1 MTRKIVFV
9 VILILLGFALWLSPD
24 FKVVA
29 FGVSILLLGMIML
42 EEGFRAFTKG
52 RMLIIIKNATN
63 KLYKSI
69 SLGMIL
75 TALIQSSSLLTV
87 IAISFISAGL
97 IDLAAGIGIVFGAN
111 IGTTTT
117 AWLVAG
123 FGLDIKIAVLS
134 MPMLIFGA
142 IFSFQKNM
150 NLKALGNV
158 LAGLSF
164 FFLGIHYMKE
174 GFDTFKDSFDLAEYA
189 IPGFKGLL
197 IYTLLGIVITTILQS
212 SAATLVLT
220 LTALSFGQVTYYNA
234 LALTIGANIG
244 TTITAII
251 GAVSANVDG
260 RRLAGAHLIFNIVT
274 AAVALVF
281 LHQLAVTVDYINGLL
296 GIADDNYLLKL
307 AMFHTLFN
315 VLGVIL
321 MIPFIKRL
329 EKFLHKVFK
338 KGNDKDIEHPKYL
351 NKAVLEYPAAAL
363 EAVVNETKYLFKN
376 ATFEI
381 VAHGL
386 NLHRDDIQSEVSI
399 REIVKMSHNDIDLDV
414 DEIYYKKVKT
424 IYGKIIKYIS
434 LIQFTFKMSE
444 KQTDMLT
451 KIKIANRKIVEII
464 KSMKGIQANVD
475 LYTTSDNKYIRKEY
489 EKLRITA
496 SRVMRETYFLRK
508 DDEPEKRLNLLNKM
522 HKEIQKDSIFTNG
535 TIDKLIRDKLI
546 TSSMATSL
554 INDSDTVNSMIENF
568 IEIAVLLYGSKDLL
582 FENGTVE
589 EEEKELTI

>member
-1 MTRKIVFV
+1 MTKKIVLV
-9 VILILLGFALWLSPD
+9 AVLILLGIALWFSPD

-29 FGVSILLLGMIML
+29 FGVAILLFGMMML
-42 EEGFRAFTKG
+42 EEGFRAFAKG
-52 RMLIIIKNATN
+52 RMLSIIQNATN

-69 SLGMIL
+69 SLGTVL

-97 IDLAAGIGIVFGAN
+97 IDLGAGIGIVFGAN

-123 FGLDIKIAVLS
+123 FGLNIKIALLA

-142 IFSFQKNM
+142 VLSFQKNT
-150 NLKALGNV
+150 NLKAFGNV

-174 GFDTFKDSFDLAEYA
+174 GFDTFKDSFDLAAYA
-189 IPGFKGLL
+189 MPGLKGLL
-197 IYTLLGIVITTILQS
+197 VYSLLGIVITTVLQS

-220 LTALSFGQVTYYNA
+220 LTALSFGQLTYHNA

-251 GAVSANVDG
+251 GAFGANVDG
-260 RRLAGAHLIFNIVT
+260 KRLAGAHLIFNLIT
-274 AAVALVF
+274 AIVALVF
-281 LHQLAVTVDYINGLL
+281 LHQLALAVDYINSFL
-296 GIADDNYLLKL
+296 GIADNNYLLKL

-315 VLGVIL
+315 ILGVAL
-321 MIPFIKRL
+321 MLPFIKQL
-329 EKFLHKVFK
+329 ERFLQKIFK
-338 KGNDKDIEHPKYL
+338 KGNDKDIEYPKYL

-363 EAVVNETKYLFKN
+363 EAVIKETKYLFKN

-386 NLHRDDIQSEVSI
+386 NLHRDDIKSEISI
-399 REIVKMSHNDIDLDV
+399 RELVKMSHSDIDLDV
-414 DEIYYKKVKT
+414 DDIYYRKVKT

-434 LIQFTFKMSE
+434 LIQFTFKLSE

-451 KIKIANRKIVEII
+451 KLKIANRKIVEII
-464 KSMKGIQANVD
+464 KSMKGIQTNVD
-475 LYTTSDNKYIRKEY
+475 LYTNSDNHYIKKEY
-489 EKLRITA
+489 ERLRITA
-496 SRVMRETYFLRK
+496 SKVMRETYYLRK
-508 DDEPEKRLNLLNKM
+508 EHEPEKRLDLLSKM
-522 HKEIQKDSIFTNG
+522 HKDIMKESILTSG
-535 TIDKLIRDKLI
+535 VIDKLIREDLI
-546 TSSMATSL
+546 SSRMATSL
-554 INDSDTVNSMIENF
+554 INDSDIVNSMIENF
-568 IEIAVLLYGSKDLL
+568 IEIAVLLYGTKDLL
-582 FENGTVE
+582 FENGAVVE
-589 EEEKELTI
+589 GS